1 MDNASNM
8 SHDSFALNALNK
20 SSSSSPF
27 LSLFFYFN
35 ALDIYELGYL
45 RLILLLRQLVLVIK
59 EVTNI
64 SSRNESKKQ

>member
-1 MDNASNM
+1 MDNASDM
-8 SHDSFALNALNK
+8 RHDSLALNALNK
-20 SSSSSPF
+20 SSSSFF

-35 ALDIYELGYL
+35 ELDIYELGYL
-45 RLILLLRQLVLVIK
+45 RLIFLLRQLVLVIK